1 MEKRGVVLAFNGV
14 KMVRLH
20 GQISPSGTNS
30 YLKGSENRSLFR
42 GQFGPMYGQNKQNL
56 MAKSTPYPNG
66 KCLSLVQNKKK
77 IALKSEPLRTLR
89 ALTEAAFL

>member
-14 KMVRLH
+14 KMARLH

-30 YLKGSENRSLFR
+30 YLRGSENWSLFR

-66 KCLSLVQNKKK
+66 KCLSLV
-77 IALKSEPLRTLR
+77 
-89 ALTEAAFL
+89 